1 MYLNKHR
8 RDWIRS
14 VFVALIILFG
24 ITSSSAQTTSFT
36 YQGKLSNNSTPATGN
51 YDFEFRLYDA
61 ASGGSQQGT
70 TQALTNV
77 AVMAGIFTVG
87 LDFGACPTC
96 FNGAPRFLDLSVRPT
111 GGGAFTPL
119 SPRQQITSTP
129 YAVKSLNAAAADGL
143 SVACINCVTSSQI
156 ASVYGS
162 AVTGTI
168 PVSSVPAGSTNYIQ
182 NGTSQQST
190 SNFNISGTGTAD
202 IFNAATQYSIGS
214 NRALFVSGVS
224 NSNTF
229 VGVLAGNANPSGSLN
244 SFFGEASG
252 RFATTGDNNS
262 FYGAASGE
270 FNQASDNAFFG
281 VFTGG
286 NNTVGNSNSF
296 FGRLAGQSNT
306 EGSSNAFVG
315 FQAGA
320 LNSMGSNNTFLGT
333 IAGVNNTTGSRNTIV
348 GDHATVATGTLNNAT
363 AFGANA
369 QVNQSNSLVLGSING
384 VNGASADT
392 NVGIGTTTPSQRL
405 HVVGN
410 ALVTGNLTLNG
421 TFSGSIAASSI
432 TGIVATSN
440 GGTGLSSSG
449 TVGSYLRSNGT
460 AWTSSALQVA
470 DIPDLSVSYIKNSA
484 GQQTPANF
492 NISGNGTAAGRL
504 TGNIVNAIDHYEIAG
519 FKVLTADLASSNTFV
534 GFTGQ
539 GGSNN
544 SFLGQNAGR
553 DNTGTDNS
561 FFGTNAGASSMQS
574 GSQNA
579 FFGTQAGTSNTSG
592 TSNSFF
598 GYAAGVNN
606 LNGGGNSFFG
616 NSSGLVNTS
625 GQLNAFFGSAA
636 GDHNSTGDNNTFVGT
651 GAGNTNTTGG
661 SNTMLGYLADVGS
674 NNLTNATAVGARA
687 LVTQSNSLVLGSTN
701 GINGANADTKVGIGT
716 TAPTFK
722 LTVSDPSN
730 TGLRVATATTGG
742 TVASFGGSGAFEI
755 DSPGFAGGRFRVA
768 ENGLVTV
775 GRESAGGDL
784 TVFGN
789 TLLNVVTVANG
800 ITLNVLGA
808 AGSTPLCRNASA
820 QISTC
825 SSSVRY
831 KQNIHA
837 FAWGLA
843 LINRLRPVTFTWRA
857 NNELDLGLVAEE
869 VAKVEPLLVTR
880 NDKGEIEGVK
890 YDRVAVVL
898 LNAVQEQQ
906 RLIQQ
911 QQYQIEALTKLVCST
926 HRKAKG
932 CQ

>member
-1 MYLNKHR
+1 L
-8 RDWIRS
+8 IRS
-14 VFVALIILFG
+14 VFAASIIFFG
-24 ITSSSAQTTSFT
+24 INSLSAQTTSFT

-61 ASGGSQQGT
+61 ASGGTQQGV
-70 TQALTNV
+70 TQTLTNV
-77 AVMAGIFTVG
+77 AVMAGIFSVG
-87 LDFGACPTC
+87 LDFGACPAC
-96 FNGAPRFLDLSVRPT
+96 FNGAPRFLDITVRPT

-119 SPRQQITSTP
+119 LPRQQITSTP

-156 ASVYGS
+156 ASVNGS
-162 AVTGTI
+162 VVTGTI

-182 NGTSQQST
+182 NGTSQQAT

-202 IFNAATQYSIGS
+202 IFTAATQYNIGS
-214 NRALFVSGVS
+214 NRAFIITGLS

-229 VGVLAGNANPSGSLN
+229 VGFLAANTNPSGTFN
-244 SFFGEASG
+244 SFFGATSG

-262 FYGAASGE
+262 FYGAGSGLS
-270 FNQASDNAFFG
+270 NQGSDNAFFG
-281 VFTGG
+281 GFTGAA
-286 NNTVGNSNSF
+286 NTLGSGNSF
-296 FGRLAGQSNT
+296 LGRLAGQSNT
-306 EGSSNAFVG
+306 EGNSNTFAG

-348 GDHATVATGTLNNAT
+348 GDHASVSTGSLNNAT
-363 AFGANA
+363 AVGANA

-384 VNGASADT
+384 VNGALADT

-410 ALVTGNLTLNG
+410 ALVTGNLTVNG

-432 TGIVATSN
+432 TGILATAN
-440 GGTGLSSSG
+440 GGTGLG
-449 TVGSYLRSNGT
+449 TAGSPGSYLRSNG
-460 AWTSSALQVA
+460 AVWTSSPLQVA
-470 DIPDLSVSYIKNSA
+470 DIPDLSASYIKNST
-484 GQQTPANF
+484 GQQTSANF
-492 NISGNGTAAGRL
+492 NISGNGTAGGRL
-504 TGNIVNAIDHYEIAG
+504 TGGIVNATDHYEIAG
-519 FKVLTADLASSNTFV
+519 FKVLTAELANANTFV

-539 GGSNN
+539 GGNNN
-544 SFLGQNAGR
+544 SFLGQNAGL

-561 FFGTNAGASSMQS
+561 FFGAFAGGSVMQS

-579 FFGTQAGTSNTSG
+579 FFGTQAGNSNTSG
-592 TSNSFF
+592 AGNSFF
-598 GYAAGVNN
+598 GYATGADN
-606 LNGGGNSFFG
+606 LDGGGNSFFG
-616 NSSGLVNTS
+616 NFSGLRNTS
-625 GQLNAFFGSAA
+625 GQSNAFFGGDA
-636 GDHNSTGDNNTFVGT
+636 GDHNSMGDKNTFVGT
-651 GAGNTNTTGG
+651 AAGNTNTTGG
-661 SNTMLGYLADVGS
+661 SNTMLGYIANGGA
-674 NNLTNATAVGARA
+674 NNLTNATAIGANA
-687 LVTQSNSLVLGSTN
+687 FVSQSNSLVLGSIN
-701 GINGANADTKVGIGT
+701 GVNGANADTNVGIGT

-722 LTVSDPSN
+722 LTVSDPLN
-730 TGLRVATATTGG
+730 TGLRVATASTGG
-742 TVASFGGSGAFEI
+742 TVASFGGNGAFEI
-755 DSPGFAGGRFRVA
+755 DKPGAAGGRLKVF
-768 ENGLVTV
+768 ENGLVTIGV
-775 GRESAGGDL
+775 SGVGGDL

-789 TLLNVVTVANG
+789 TLLNTVTVANAA
-800 ITLNVLGA
+800 TLNVLGS
-808 AGSTPLCRNASA
+808 AGSTSLCRNASN

-825 SSSVRY
+825 SSSLRY

-837 FAWGLA
+837 FASGLA
-843 LINRLRPVTFTWRA
+843 LIDRLRPVTFNWKA
-857 NNELDLGLVAEE
+857 NNEPDLGLVAEE
-869 VAKVEPLLVTR
+869 VAKAEPLLVTR

-911 QQYQIEALTKLVCST
+911 QQHQIEALTKLVCST